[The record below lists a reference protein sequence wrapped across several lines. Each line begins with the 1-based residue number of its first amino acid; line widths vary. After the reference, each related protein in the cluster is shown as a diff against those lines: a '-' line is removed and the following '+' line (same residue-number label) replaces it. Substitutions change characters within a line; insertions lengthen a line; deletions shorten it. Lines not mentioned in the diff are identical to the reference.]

1 MEELQKAWEDY
12 LRKNPTEI
20 IGAVALLLSH
30 FNVSVTDEEE
40 TSTHGNESNTKQE
53 SRDPQAAEESNQD
66 AEQD

>member
-30 FNVSVTDEEE
+30 FNVSVTDEDEE
-40 TSTHGNESNTKQE
+40 TTTESSPTE
-53 SRDPQAAEESNQD
+53 SDSVS
-66 AEQD
+66 EQS

>member
-30 FNVSVTDEEE
+30 FNVSVTDEDEE
-40 TSTHGNESNTKQE
+40 TATESSPTESDSDSKQ
-53 SRDPQAAEESNQD
+53 S
-66 AEQD
+66 